1 MMKFRNIIA
10 GIIGVSFLFGT
21 SAFANEINIRE
32 VVNSLQI
39 KYDGLEDDIDKS
51 KILIENPRMEIP
63 LGLPNTDYEEQY
75 NISLFSETSEIGD
88 NINLLNGA
96 YPWENLETY
105 GNEVRVAVIDSGYA
119 PHDELKANVLEG
131 YSLLTN
137 TNDVTDTYGHG
148 THVSGIIAAALNN
161 TGVVGIAPKAK
172 IVPIKLTNEKNFT
185 LANVEKAIRLAVDE
199 YDCDVINMSW
209 GLSAALF
216 YRNNTAAI
224 DKLAENLAYENI
236 KKDIIDELL
245 ATGDYTEEQINEK
258 IDAIVQDWIEKKPDK
273 YEVYFAES
281 IDYVCE
287 ENLEISFSKVESA
300 LDYAASKGV
309 LLVAAVGNEKSETI
323 CYPAHCESV
332 IGVSSVGTATGEKE
346 FSSEFSN
353 YGASVFICAPGY
365 NVNSTTLVNG
375 YIEDSGTSFS
385 TPHVA
390 GLAAIAKSIN
400 PNITQDEF
408 KQLLIDTSEDLG
420 DEGYDVKY
428 GYGLVNAQA
437 LVEKMIENTVYI
449 SPINTDEDGCSA
461 LIYNNTD
468 KKATGISIWA
478 EYGDALS
485 VFNTPVSVEIEKGEK
500 KTVEYDKLPG
510 AKLKHFLWSD
520 MNTLEPLGISR
531 AYGE

>member
-1 MMKFRNIIA
+1 M
-10 GIIGVSFLFGT
+10 
-21 SAFANEINIRE
+21 E
-32 VVNSLQI
+32 
-39 KYDGLEDDIDKS
+39 KYD
-51 KILIENPRMEIP
+51 
-63 LGLPNTDYEEQY
+63 
-75 NISLFSETSEIGD
+75 
-88 NINLLNGA
+88 
-96 YPWENLETY
+96 
-105 GNEVRVAVIDSGYA
+105 
-119 PHDELKANVLEG
+119 
-131 YSLLTN
+131 
-137 TNDVTDTYGHG
+137 
-148 THVSGIIAAALNN
+148 
-161 TGVVGIAPKAK
+161 
-172 IVPIKLTNEKNFT
+172 
-185 LANVEKAIRLAVDE
+185 
-199 YDCDVINMSW
+199 C
-209 GLSAALF
+209 
-216 YRNNTAAI
+216 
-224 DKLAENLAYENI
+224 
-236 KKDIIDELL
+236 
-245 ATGDYTEEQINEK
+245 TEEEAKKALEEEDGQALINSHVEESVKDYIGK
-258 IDAIVQDWIEKKPDK
+258 IDAIV
-273 YEVYFAES
+273 
-281 IDYVCE
+281 
-287 ENLEISFSKVESA
+287 N
-300 LDYAASKGV
+300 YAYHKGV
-309 LLVAAVGNEKSETI
+309 MLIAAVGNNTGETLN
-323 CYPAHCESV
+323 YPANCKNV
-332 IGVSSVGTATGEKE
+332 IGVSSVGPDVGEKV
-346 FSSEFSN
+346 FSAFSN
-353 YGASVFICAPGY
+353 YNNSVFVCAPGY
-365 NVNSTTLVNG
+365 RVRSTYNNG
-375 YIEDSGTSFS
+375 GYARINGTSQA